1 MSVVF
6 FSSSKHLVE
15 FDWMLPLIIEY
26 SKKENVVLI
35 CSNTYS
41 FENVFFK
48 KYDCVKKVNINI
60 IYKDDIFP
68 FLKSLCNITNNLKIL
83 NLISRFLNY
92 FINYDILKH
101 ICNDGN
107 LIFASNYPTS
117 TKRNLENLFY
127 LYSKKSK
134 GLFIGTPIVPWVHW
148 YQSYIYDFDY
158 FLCSSTLEF
167 LDLKKIA
174 NKSKIL
180 FLGCPS
186 FDSKYLKLYDEKGLQ
201 KSYIQKKMTILFIM
215 VNTFNPIYSGF
226 DIYGDLFNCIKKI
239 ELKGFL
245 VIIKLHPTSYY
256 YDLSKLKKMGIGA
269 ENFTTESID
278 KLNTRVDIAVT
289 YLSTA
294 ILKCISRNIYS
305 YVYLPSKLVDSF
317 PKSQNSIFLDLYF
330 KENDMNSCRFED
342 VCVRINNINEI
353 DFTKEKANTNLQL
366 NFNSLFC
373 SNNSINKIVNYF
385 ELIKNVQ

>member
-15 FDWMLPLIIEY
+15 FDWMLPIIIEY
-26 SKKENVVLI
+26 SKKENVVLV

-48 KYDCVKKVNINI
+48 KYDFVKKVNLKI
-60 IYKDDIFP
+60 IYKDDIYP
-68 FLKSLCNITNNLKIL
+68 FLNILCNITHNLKIF
-83 NLISRFLNY
+83 NLFSRILNY
-92 FINYDILKH
+92 LVSYDILKH
-101 ICNDGN
+101 TCNNAN

-167 LDLKKIA
+167 LALQKMA
-174 NKSKIL
+174 NKLNIL

-186 FDSKYLKLYDEKGLQ
+186 FDLKYLKLYDEIGLK
-201 KSYIQKKMTILFIM
+201 KSYIQKKITLLFIM
-215 VNTFNPIYSGF
+215 VNTLNPIYSGF
-226 DIYGDLFNCIKKI
+226 DIYEDLFNCVKKL
-239 ELKGFL
+239 EFKGFF
-245 VIIKLHPTSYY
+245 VIIKLHPASYY
-256 YDLSKLKKMGIGA
+256 NDLSILKKMGISA
-269 ENFTTESID
+269 ENFTTESIE

-289 YLSTA
+289 YFSTS
-294 ILKCISRNIYS
+294 ILKCIARNIHS
-305 YVYLPSKLVDSF
+305 YVYLPNKLLDSF
-317 PKSQNSIFLDLYF
+317 PKYENSIFLDLYF
-330 KENDMNSCRFED
+330 KENDINRSRFQD
-342 VCVRINNINEI
+342 VCIRISNINEI
-353 DFTKEKANTNLQL
+353 NFTKANTNLHL

-373 SNNSINKIVNYF
+373 SNNSIYKIVNYF
-385 ELIKNVQ
+385 ELIKNVK